1 MGQALASKKVAA
13 KRACMDM
20 ADMASFSGMY
30 IEILFGMRN
39 ATSWRLWKVI
49 YAVYILRGE
58 CELLQKIES
67 FESCARCRRLLGRIT
82 TEDFAEAQE
91 PMFWKP

>member
-39 ATSWRLWKVI
+39 ATSWRL
-49 YAVYILRGE
+49 
-58 CELLQKIES
+58 
-67 FESCARCRRLLGRIT
+67 
-82 TEDFAEAQE
+82 
-91 PMFWKP
+91 